1 MYRIINTAN
10 GRIIG
15 SSSEV
20 SYIRRKPETGAL
32 VPTDVAHAEGVA
44 YRSEAYNLSG
54 TVGIGAEITVVI
66 GEYDAA
72 EELDAIMATVVPDES
87 GPTASQSYTK
97 GKYFY
102 HNGDFCK
109 AKTAI
114 PSGATFTLNTN
125 YETTTVAAE
134 LFRALNSL

>member
-1 MYRIINTAN
+1 MFRIINTAN
-10 GRIIG
+10 GRTIG
-15 SSSEV
+15 STSEV

-32 VPTDVAHAEGVA
+32 VPTDVAYAEGVA
-44 YRSEAYNLSG
+44 YHSEAYNLSG
-54 TVGIGAEITVVI
+54 TVGIGAEIIVVI

-72 EELDAIMATVVPDES
+72 EELDAIMATVVPNES
-87 GPTASQSYTK
+87 GPTASQPYAK

-102 HNGDFCK
+102 HDGEFCK

-114 PSGATFTLNTN
+114 LSGAMFTLNTN
-125 YETTTVAAE
+125 YEVTTVAAE